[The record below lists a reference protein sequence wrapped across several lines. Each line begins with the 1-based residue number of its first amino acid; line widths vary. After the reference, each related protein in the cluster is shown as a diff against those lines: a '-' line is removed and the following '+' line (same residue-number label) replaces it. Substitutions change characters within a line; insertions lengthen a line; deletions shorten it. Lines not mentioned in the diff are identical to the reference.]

1 MCEEEE
7 GGGGWHSQNLL
18 AGEKGETKVWRWFK
32 KQLGPI
38 YEREI
43 CLESL
48 GFYTILHGTKICIFP
63 ELSENEVGQ
72 KVQRGIKALQYNGI
86 RAAD

>member
-1 MCEEEE
+1 MGACKIGYLKKSEIRITLV
-7 GGGGWHSQNLL
+7 WHSQNLL

-43 CLESL
+43 CLESP
-48 GFYTILHGTKICIFP
+48 GFYTT
-63 ELSENEVGQ
+63 
-72 KVQRGIKALQYNGI
+72 LQSDLWIEGSF
-86 RAAD
+86 